1 VRPRCR
7 HLGSDLTGHLKFL
20 DQAKSERFVLALEG
34 PKGDWIIP
42 YTVFYAYV
50 FGLLSGFPDRVNTL
64 DEVAKKS
71 CRVAS
76 MASEESV
83 GRRAEASEFNW
94 GEFQFPKQML

>member
-1 VRPRCR
+1 MRPQCR
-7 HLGSDLTGHLKFL
+7 HLRSDLTGHLKFL
-20 DQAKSERFVLALEG
+20 DQAGSERYVLALEG

-42 YTVFYAYV
+42 CTVFYAYV
-50 FGLLSGFPDRVNTL
+50 FGLLPGFPDRVNTL
-64 DEVAKKS
+64 DEGAKKS